1 MAQAIKYSASYVNN
15 TIKKG
20 NLSLGTESVGY
31 GPSSSTGFY
40 NTVNP
45 PQGGYVTYNNNNGTL
60 SYNIAKN
67 DSELISYLSGR
78 RGQTMTTIAEA
89 ISWAATEPLSISL
102 SIDSSSP
109 SHSCS
114 ICFPGACEL
123 LPGPFCLNHSL

>member
-45 PQGGYVTYNNNNGTL
+45 PLGGYVTYNNNNGTL
-60 SYNIAKN
+60 SYNIANN

-89 ISWAATEPLSISL
+89 ISWAATQSDIMVTNSFYYNIPTSGL
-102 SIDSSSP
+102 
-109 SHSCS
+109 
-114 ICFPGACEL
+114 
-123 LPGPFCLNHSL
+123 CLNYDAKLRILC